1 MIDYTEQQYAIYM
14 ECVNKLVDNGLFPL
28 VVISK
33 QDIEDRYNVKL
44 TDKEFNEIY
53 VGTTL
58 QMDDFEEQGLEF
70 ILNEVESVVFP
81 QLIKY

>member
-1 MIDYTEQQYAIYM
+1 MITYTEEQYAIYM
-14 ECVNKLVDNGLFPL
+14 ECVNKLVNNGLFPL
-28 VVISK
+28 GVVSK

-44 TDKEFNEIY
+44 TDKEFDEIY

-58 QMDDFEEQGLEF
+58 QMDDIEEQGLEF
-70 ILNEVESVVFP
+70 ITNEVESVVFP